1 VTHPPATSAEGGS
14 ALGPRRTIVAPD
26 DREVALLHELSAAA
40 REMHRSLSLD
50 EVVRVATGRSREII
64 GARQAVTS
72 ETIDGDWTQKV
83 SAVAVAAP
91 ESELRPELVPPV
103 DSAVYAEV
111 CATNR
116 PLRLSQRQL
125 GVRLQAGQGGKSGE
139 QRGTA
144 LRGWLAAPLVGSDGR
159 NIGLIQ
165 LADKIDGGDFTAAD
179 EAILVQLA
187 GLASVAMEN
196 ARLYE
201 AAVDARTRLAW
212 AAHVERVR
220 AAELQAVI
228 EAMGEA
234 VVVCDGA
241 GRVGLVNPA
250 ADVLFAG
257 RPVETYDDLLSRF
270 DQPADPAADPATGP
284 VEVRMRDR
292 PGTWLELRVYSVRG
306 LSDRRAAGNEPE
318 SRIAVMRDVTIAR
331 QARAQRDAFLG
342 ILSHELRTPITT
354 IYAGSKVLARDEP
367 LDERTWRELA
377 GDISGEA
384 ERLFRLVEDLLV
396 MTRVERGGL
405 QLANEPVLL
414 QRVLA
419 AAIRLEKSHWPQ
431 TRIRLSE
438 PVDVPA
444 VGGDATYVEQVARN
458 LLSNAA
464 KYSPP
469 GEEIEVQLRA
479 EGDEVAVSVLDR
491 GGGFASSEADD
502 LFELFYR
509 APATAAQA
517 SGAGIGLFVCRRLV
531 TAMGG
536 RIWARPRPG
545 GGAEFGFALRRYRED
560 D

>member
-1 VTHPPATSAEGGS
+1 VTHPPSTSADGGS
-14 ALGPRRTIVAPD
+14 TLGADSASVTPD
-26 DREVALLHELSAAA
+26 DREIALLHELSGAA

-50 EVVRVATGRSREII
+50 DVIRVATGRSREII

-72 ETIDGDWTQKV
+72 ETIDADWTQRV
-83 SAVAVAAP
+83 SAVAAAIP
-91 ESELRPELVPPV
+91 ESEVRPELVPPAG
-103 DSAVYAEV
+103 SAIYAEV

-125 GVRLQAGQGGKSGE
+125 GSRLQAGRGKTGG
-139 QRGTA
+139 RARTA

-165 LADKIDGGDFTAAD
+165 LADKIDGGDFTAGD

-212 AAHVERVR
+212 AAHIERVR

-234 VVVCDGA
+234 VVVSDGA

-250 ADVLFAG
+250 ADLLFAG
-257 RPVETYDDLLSRF
+257 RPVQTWDDLLARF
-270 DQPADPAADPATGP
+270 DQPDPAADPATGP
-284 VEVRMRDR
+284 VDVRMRDR

-306 LSDRRAAGNEPE
+306 IAGRTAGSDEPE
-318 SRIAVMRDVTIAR
+318 SRIAVMRDVTTAR

-367 LDERTWRELA
+367 MDQTTWRELA
-377 GDISGEA
+377 ADISGEA

-405 QLANEPVLL
+405 QLAHEPVLL

-419 AAIRLEKSHWPQ
+419 AAIRLEKNHWPE
-431 TRIRLSE
+431 TPIRFTE
-438 PVDVPA
+438 PVDIQA

-469 GEEIEVQLRA
+469 GGEVEVDIRQEGEEVTVR
-479 EGDEVAVSVLDR
+479 VLDR
-491 GGGFASSEADD
+491 GGGFSSHEADD

-509 APATAAQA
+509 SPATAAQA
-517 SGAGIGLFVCRRLV
+517 SGAGIGLFVCHRLV

>member
-1 VTHPPATSAEGGS
+1 MTHPPATSAGGGS
-14 ALGPRRTIVAPD
+14 ALGPGRARAGPD
-26 DREVALLHELSAAA
+26 DREVALLHELSGAA

-50 EVVRVATGRSREII
+50 EVIRVATERSREII

-72 ETIDGDWTQKV
+72 ETIDTDWTQKV

-91 ESELRPELVPPV
+91 ESEVRRELVPPSG
-103 DSAVYAEV
+103 SAVYAEV

-116 PLRLSQRQL
+116 PLRLSQQEL
-125 GVRLQAGQGGKSGE
+125 GARLQAGQPGKPGE
-139 QRGTA
+139 RGRTPP
-144 LRGWLAAPLVGSDGR
+144 RGWLAAPLVESDGR
-159 NIGLIQ
+159 NTGLIQ
-165 LADKIDGGDFTAAD
+165 LADKIDGGEFTAGD

-201 AAVDARTRLAW
+201 AAVDTRTRLAW
-212 AAHVERVR
+212 AAHIERVR

-234 VVVCDGA
+234 VVVSDGA

-250 ADVLFAG
+250 AEALFAG
-257 RPVETYDDLLSRF
+257 RPIQTYDDLLSRF
-270 DQPADPAADPATGP
+270 EHRPGPALDPTTGP
-284 VEVRMRDR
+284 VEVRMRDQR
-292 PGTWLELRVYSVRG
+292 GKWLELRVYPVRG
-306 LSDRRAAGNEPE
+306 TAGRTAGPDEPE
-318 SRIAVMRDVTIAR
+318 SRIAVMRDITTAR
-331 QARAQRDAFLG
+331 QARAQHDAFLG

-367 LDERTWRELA
+367 MDERTWRELA
-377 GDISGEA
+377 SDISGEA

-405 QLANEPVLL
+405 QPANEPVLL
-414 QRVLA
+414 QRVLG
-419 AAIRLEKSHWPQ
+419 AAIRLEKSHWPE
-431 TRIRLSE
+431 TRIRLTE

-469 GEEIEVQLRA
+469 GETIDVRLGQ
-479 EGDEVAVSVLDR
+479 EGDEVTVRVLDR
-491 GGGFASSEADD
+491 GGGFASDEADD

-509 APATAAQA
+509 SPGTAAQA

-560 D
+560 Y